1 MAGAIVI
8 GREDESVNPV
18 RKKATLFSVSPAI
31 VSRFEFA
38 KRTRLG

>member
-18 RKKATLFSVSPAI
+18 RKKATLFSGVAGDRQP
-31 VSRFEFA
+31 
-38 KRTRLG
+38 L